1 MLLLLLLLLP
11 LLLLPPLLL
20 LLLLLSCCCCCCC
33 HGRNRGWRQLDE
45 GARALVSWIPVAM
58 QVRMDQGRSCAFMI
72 PTLIMINH
80 QSSSHDL

>member
-33 HGRNRGWRQLDE
+33 HGWNRGWRQLDQ
-45 GARALVSWIPVAM
+45 GARALVSWIPA
-58 QVRMDQGRSCAFMI
+58 QVPCRCEWIKAAAVHS
-72 PTLIMINH
+72 
-80 QSSSHDL
+80 